1 MHSRWTQRLPV
12 MDITGVQIIWWL
24 EGPHSTF
31 GRLGQIRSQRS
42 IMLCASR
49 LGQSPLSCSLHFI
62 MLALRP
68 YFSMSLWTL

>member
-1 MHSRWTQRLPV
+1 MRTKLLLAKV
-12 MDITGVQIIWWL
+12 AALLLAL

-31 GRLGQIRSQRS
+31 GRSGQIRSQRS